1 MIITDTVRFSSTVTL
16 LRSSRWKQLQCGML
30 NSTPHLLTDFSMCA
44 EHTHTKEIQ
53 RRRRDICIFQDG
65 ILQDCISVAGA
76 ALEGKNVMFTC
87 DGSFF
92 NDKETE
98 SRRGSFSQTL

>member
-1 MIITDTVRFSSTVTL
+1 
-16 LRSSRWKQLQCGML
+16 
-30 NSTPHLLTDFSMCA
+30 MCA

-76 ALEGKNVMFTC
+76 ALEEKNVMFTC

-92 NDKETE
+92 NDKET
-98 SRRGSFSQTL
+98 